1 MTEVFEVDKGMA
13 ARNRSKM
20 GRMVGEKFGIA
31 DALKEGASKIRNKW
45 TKIIIGAG
53 IGIAA
58 VGTAAYAYM
67 KRGKKSD
74 KQAENT
80 NTTQQPAENNT
91 ADKPKLDKAA

>member
-1 MTEVFEVDKGMA
+1 
-13 ARNRSKM
+13 M
-20 GRMVGEKFGIA
+20 GRMVGDKFGIA
-31 DALKEGASKIRNKW
+31 EALKDRASKIRNKW

-67 KRGKKSD
+67 KRGKKNQ
-74 KQAENT
+74 KAAENT
-80 NTTQQPAENNT
+80 NNETTPAANNT